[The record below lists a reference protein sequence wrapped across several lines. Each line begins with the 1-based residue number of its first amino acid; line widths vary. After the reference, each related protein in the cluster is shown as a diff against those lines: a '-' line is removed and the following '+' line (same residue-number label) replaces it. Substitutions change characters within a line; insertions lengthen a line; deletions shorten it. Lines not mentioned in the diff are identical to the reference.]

1 MQPITIDNY
10 RDMRLT
16 ITTNCETN
24 PLNSNANDSDLSHL
38 PAKFQAA
45 EKTALTNPTRA

>member
-1 MQPITIDNY
+1 MIDGY

-24 PLNSNANDSDLSHL
+24 PLYGDAVDSDLSHL
-38 PAKFQAA
+38 PAMFQAA
-45 EKTALTNPTRA
+45 TKSSMTNPTRA